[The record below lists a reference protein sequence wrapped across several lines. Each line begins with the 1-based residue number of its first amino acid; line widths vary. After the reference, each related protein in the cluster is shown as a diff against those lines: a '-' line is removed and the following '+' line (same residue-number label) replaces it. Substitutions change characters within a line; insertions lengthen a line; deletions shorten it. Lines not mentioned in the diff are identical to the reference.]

1 MIVYFFILLNL
12 LILVKSDVEIAIT
25 MMIRDEAVNIR
36 SNLAL
41 WLPVIDYFVFIVDSR
56 NTDESKDAIHKI
68 LEGKAKGFKIFGLF
82 YFFLIF

>member
-1 MIVYFFILLNL
+1 MVYFLILLNF

-56 NTDESKDAIHKI
+56 NTDESKDAIYKV

-82 YFFLIF
+82 YFS